1 MDNRDIRR
9 NSLKNFVYA
18 GAGMEV
24 DSSVCLGMAYRYR
37 QKMKKVP
44 KAIRRRGREAYTQ
57 YEDHP
62 ISCVKDLGRVAFAD
76 EFLYYV
82 SNDNPVLSHNVS
94 PKTETNVIF
103 SCIDPNSA
111 DGCNI
116 DLADVVVDVA
126 AIPEPSKNYIF
137 SRRCRELALRIVLP
151 LLMLFAL
158 PMMNSCKDK
167 EDDPVT
173 PPTPQPDPTDTIV
186 IPTKE
191 KTFDIDWNVEPY
203 DFAPPPADSIKKYA
217 SDLEYKYVFINFMDL
232 RQNQEGMPCDGT
244 PVRIFKRARDT
255 LQTRIDINPKKVL
268 GTGII
273 IAGNVGDA
281 SWPEDVSGTKQGMRA
296 VDSAWFAANGW
307 EIKNR

>member
-191 KTFDIDWNVEPY
+191 KTFDWDWVADY
-203 DFAPPPADSIKKYA
+203 HISGWTPPIRFYKK
-217 SDLEYKYVFINFMDL
+217 I
-232 RQNQEGMPCDGT
+232 R
-244 PVRIFKRARDT
+244 
-255 LQTRIDINPKKVL
+255 
-268 GTGII
+268 
-273 IAGNVGDA
+273 
-281 SWPEDVSGTKQGMRA
+281 
-296 VDSAWFAANGW
+296 
-307 EIKNR
+307 